1 MSTKNVKTL
10 IRYINKRYTY
20 AKSAICIQNKRK
32 RGISHLPEAKFYF
45 KTRKIPGI
53 ILKLAY

>member
-32 RGISHLPEAKFYF
+32 RNRIQVPDRAFYS
-45 KTRKIPGI
+45 KTR
-53 ILKLAY
+53 